1 MNNTDKEFVLEKYAM
16 ENYPDAGPWNLSL
29 ENKYLEYMITRFFEE
44 HFTVGKGTNICNIG
58 IGAGSWDKYLSFK
71 LNGGRLT
78 SIDIDEVACRKFR
91 LCLEIEKNPA
101 DIRVIASDVLQVEGL
116 ENSIDI
122 VTMLGSTRMESG
134 LYESLLNQAI
144 SFVKPG
150 GSFYYQSL
158 EQNEDQ
164 DAFLRIC
171 EANGLTIE
179 ASLSDAAYGIKAQYF
194 KATKPLQAK

>member
-1 MNNTDKEFVLEKYAM
+1 MNNTDKEFLLENYAM
-16 ENYPDAGPWNLSL
+16 ENRPDAGSWNLSL

-44 HFTVGKGTNICNIG
+44 HFTVGEDTSICNIG
-58 IGAGSWDKYLSFK
+58 IGAGYWDRYLAYK

-78 SIDIDEVACRKFR
+78 SIDIDEEICRKFR
-91 LCLEIEKNPA
+91 LCLEIEENPA
-101 DIRVIASDVLQVEGL
+101 DVHVIASNVLQVEGL

-122 VTMLGSTRMESG
+122 VTMIGSTRMESG
-134 LYESLLNQAI
+134 LYESILNKAI

-158 EQNEDQ
+158 DQDEDQ

-179 ASLSDAAYGIKAQYF
+179 ASLSDAAYGIKSHYI
-194 KATKPLQAK
+194 KATKPLQ